1 MKYKVSIDVST
12 VYELL
17 GSFMIYATRK
27 WTDNLD
33 IGKQLIMEMDERLP
47 EQVRVQLSKARSWP
61 LADYDVLYALIM
73 LRQEHKAIPDFLNWI
88 ESSPAEELLTLL
100 QPHIPS
106 LTLDEILRIRESY
119 TPLLKLWYEHY
130 FSKVEQDLS
139 SLLEEDA
146 EEKRMLLPKMD
157 DENLIEYA
165 SSGVIL
171 DDVSQE
177 NVVLFP
183 GTHFRPINTYCF
195 YDNVLLLQYPIDI
208 PEENEDEPPVVLL
221 RMTEALAD
229 PERLRLLRYIADE
242 PKAVSEM
249 AAELNQPYEELMHH
263 LMILRAAG
271 LLRSHLKS
279 ENNERFSMRPDGAAE
294 LQMFLENYIRIS

>member
-33 IGKQLIMEMDERLP
+33 IGKQLITDMDERLP
-47 EQVRVQLSKARSWP
+47 QHVRVQFSNARIWP

-73 LRQEHKAIPDFLNWI
+73 LRGEQQTIPDFLKWI
-88 ESSPAEELLTLL
+88 ETSPVEQLHERLVLHLPLLTRNEL
-100 QPHIPS
+100 S
-106 LTLDEILRIRESY
+106 RIREHYS
-119 TPLLKLWYEHY
+119 PLMKLWYEYY
-130 FSKVEQDLS
+130 FKTVERDLS
-139 SLLEEDA
+139 QLLEEDA
-146 EEKRMLLPKMD
+146 EEKKALLPKMD

-165 SSGVIL
+165 SGGVIL
-171 DDVSQE
+171 DSVPQE
-177 NVVLFP
+177 HVILFP

-195 YDNVLLLQYPIDI
+195 YENTLLLQYPIDV
-208 PEENEDEPPVVLL
+208 PEEDEDEPPVVLL

-229 PERLRLLRYIADE
+229 PERLRLLRYIADD

-249 AAELNQPYEELMHH
+249 AAELGQPYEELMHH

-279 ENNERFSMRPDGAAE
+279 ENNERFSLRPDGASE
-294 LQMFLENYIRIS
+294 LQMFLENYIRLS